1 MKTQFNGIPMSA
13 VTEIVLAYK
22 DAKKKKKKGKGKGE
36 TCVLGKRPS
45 PAVPECFKT
54 HRI

>member
-1 MKTQFNGIPMSA
+1 MKTQLKGITMAA

-22 DAKKKKKKGKGKGE
+22 DTKKKKKGKGKGE

>member
-1 MKTQFNGIPMSA
+1 MKTQLKGIVMSA

-22 DAKKKKKKGKGKGE
+22 DAKKKKKGKGKGE

-45 PAVPECFKT
+45 PAVPACLKT